1 VTSVT
6 GTRRINATW
15 LIVSGLT
22 IVSWALARTRSSGA
36 ATSSTAEA
44 LAVLAFGAIKAR
56 LIVQEFME
64 VRTAPRWLRRLT
76 DAWLAGLFIT
86 VLVLYLS

>member
-1 VTSVT
+1 
-6 GTRRINATW
+6 
-15 LIVSGLT
+15 
-22 IVSWALARTRSSGA
+22 
-36 ATSSTAEA
+36 